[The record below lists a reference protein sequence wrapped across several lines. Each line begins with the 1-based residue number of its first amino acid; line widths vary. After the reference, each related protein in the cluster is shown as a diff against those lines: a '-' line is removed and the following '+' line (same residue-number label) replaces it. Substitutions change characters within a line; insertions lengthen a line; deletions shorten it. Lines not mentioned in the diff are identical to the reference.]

1 MSHFGNGVVK
11 DWFYTGG
18 GERLGWWT
26 SGVVNVWGGECLGGE
41 RLTIADVL
49 FNSLFLFQRFCPWHN
64 ASLLWNWQYFKVWYW
79 HRKKCGACKNNQQL
93 KMPNLVFAVMWDYLW
108 WNRMLS
114 KYWFNIILNIASKI
128 EASFKGRSL
137 PLGRPRL
144 ELNQVALVNQFKNL
158 NKQGGLL

>member
-1 MSHFGNGVVK
+1 MPLFCEIGNTAKFDIGTQK
-11 DWFYTGG
+11 
-18 GERLGWWT
+18 
-26 SGVVNVWGGECLGGE
+26 N
-41 RLTIADVL
+41 
-49 FNSLFLFQRFCPWHN
+49 
-64 ASLLWNWQYFKVWYW
+64 
-79 HRKKCGACKNNQQL
+79 GACKNNQHL
-93 KMPNLVFAVMWDYLW
+93 KMPILVFAVMWDYLW

-158 NKQGGLL
+158 NKQGGLLK